1 MPLLPLWSSNPG
13 AIDQFTIEQV
23 VTAAGDGN
31 LKDGSECSRELRTF
45 LSEVSSSKLVE
56 YVDRCLT
63 AHFTKG
69 GMVLQDLVNE
79 LGRRLDF
86 KVDNGR
92 YQGTSNA
99 IGFDGVWT
107 SLEGHSIIAEVK
119 TTDAYRISLDTIAG
133 YREKLL
139 SAGQLKE
146 QSSILIIVGRED
158 TGELEAQVRG
168 SRHAWDI
175 RLISADALLKLV
187 QLKEESDAP
196 ETGKKIRSLLAPMEY
211 TRLDEMI
218 DVMFTTAKDVEGAV
232 AEGAEDLQ
240 PVEATTPD
248 EKPKGTWQFTE
259 YKLIQAKREQIIAAL
274 ARREGAALIKRGRA
288 LYWSANH
295 AVRAVCTISKRY
307 AKRPKTPYWYAY
319 HPEWDE
325 FLSEGDKSFF
335 VLGCMDRDT
344 AFAIPHNIFKECLDS
359 FHTTGDRYWHIVI
372 TETAAAEPAL
382 DLPKRH
388 SNLILRPYAMELPA
402 FSAADARTFT
412 AA

>member
-1 MPLLPLWSSNPG
+1 M
-13 AIDQFTIEQV
+13 
-23 VTAAGDGN
+23 
-31 LKDGSECSRELRTF
+31 R
-45 LSEVSSSKLVE
+45 
-56 YVDRCLT
+56 
-63 AHFTKG
+63 
-69 GMVLQDLVNE
+69 
-79 LGRRLDF
+79 
-86 KVDNGR
+86 
-92 YQGTSNA
+92 
-99 IGFDGVWT
+99 
-107 SLEGHSIIAEVK
+107 
-119 TTDAYRISLDTIAG
+119 
-133 YREKLL
+133 
-139 SAGQLKE
+139 AGQLKE
-146 QSSILIIVGRED
+146 LSSILIIVGRED

-232 AEGAEDLQ
+232 TEGAEDLQ
-240 PVEATTPD
+240 PVEATTAD

-295 AVRAVCTISKRY
+295 SVRAACTISKRY

-325 FLSEGDKSFF
+325 FLSDGDKSFF

-344 AFAIPHNIFKECLDS
+344 AFAIPHSIFKEYLDG
-359 FHTTGDRYWHIVI
+359 FNTTGDRYWHIVI

-382 DLPKRH
+382 ELPKRH
-388 SNLILRPYAMELPA
+388 SNVILRPYAIELPS
-402 FSAADARTFT
+402 FTAADSRTFT
-412 AA
+412 PA